1 MMRIL
6 LVEDHAAVRQSLA
19 FMLGLEPDM
28 EVVGQAGTL
37 AEVRGQLEGVD
48 VAVIDLHLPD
58 GNGAELIRELHAASP
73 RARALVLSASQDR
86 RELAR
91 AVEAGA
97 SGLVHKA
104 APLDEI
110 VGAIRCLGAGEQL
123 LSPAE
128 MLELLRMATQEREQ
142 GQQAQAVLGRLTPRE
157 REVLQAAAEGLQ
169 DKEIAQQLELS
180 ALTVRRHMEN
190 ILGKLGVG
198 SRLQAVLLA
207 ARHGLVELP

>member
-19 FMLGLEPDM
+19 FILGLEPDL

-37 AEVRGQLEGVD
+37 AEARGQLEGVD